1 LTYCLLSFG
10 ERNRWRDAGLF
21 NLEAGKIFFDRHSF
35 APGYGFDLWGDAE
48 IRNAAIVSLG
58 YLF

>member
-1 LTYCLLSFG
+1 LSFG